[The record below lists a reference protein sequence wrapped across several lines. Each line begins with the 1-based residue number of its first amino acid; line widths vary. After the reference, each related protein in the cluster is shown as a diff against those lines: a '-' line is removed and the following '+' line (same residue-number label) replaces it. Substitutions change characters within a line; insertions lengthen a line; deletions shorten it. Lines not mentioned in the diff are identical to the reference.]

1 MDAIVIMAHDKAPFD
16 PVILQH
22 KDFGAAYFETNL
34 PNSYER
40 MWMVARAINFDFDNY
55 NKLYSTPDIATKKRY
70 SKNFFRFLDS
80 PVNYVY
86 WHSIRH
92 WMNGSFRF
100 LPLYWGLC
108 YGLTWWVSGAAL
120 YKSSAHA
127 QLEKV
132 YRGNVSTEAPVEH
145 FTYNKNLTLFFH
157 EHEFMMDKGLVSQK
171 SVPPFAKFVRLNNF
185 VRDQNFRKYFAHR
198 ERRGADLF
206 TGKPLA

>member
-1 MDAIVIMAHDKAPFD
+1 MAYDKPPSD
-16 PVILQH
+16 PVILSH
-22 KDFGAAYFETNL
+22 KDFGAAYFEANL

-70 SKNFFRFLDS
+70 VKNAFRFFDS
-80 PVNYVY
+80 PLNYIY
-86 WHSIRH
+86 WHSIRYFQ
-92 WMNGSFRF
+92 NGTFRF
-100 LPLYWGLC
+100 LPIYWGIC
-108 YGLTWWVSGAAL
+108 FGSAWWFMGSTQ
-120 YKSSAHA
+120 YKASVGI

-132 YRGNVSTEAPVEH
+132 FKGKARTETPVEH
-145 FTYNKNLTLFFH
+145 FTFNKNLTLFFH

-171 SVPPFAKFVRLNNF
+171 SVTPQAKYVRLNNF

-198 ERRGADLF
+198 ERRGADPF